1 MNCASAGG
9 FPYQS
14 SKIIGDINIGNNDI
28 RKQNTVTGK
37 DGDQGRTSASTNRI
51 IEFKSS
57 ATHTIETAVRPGI
70 HLLYAVNMINII
82 ICNPSVLWELL
93 GMKGCIVFE
102 G

>member
-1 MNCASAGG
+1 MIS
-9 FPYQS
+9 
-14 SKIIGDINIGNNDI
+14 DINIGNSDV

-57 ATHTIETAVRPGI
+57 ATHAIETAVRPGI
-70 HLLYAVNMINII
+70 HLMYAVNMINII

-93 GMKGCIVFE
+93 GMQGCIVSK

>member
-1 MNCASAGG
+1 LISG
-9 FPYQS
+9 
-14 SKIIGDINIGNNDI
+14 INIGNNDV

-37 DGDQGRTSASTNRI
+37 DGDQGRTCASTSRI

-57 ATHTIETAVRPGI
+57 PTHAIETAIRPGI
-70 HLLYAVNMINII
+70 HLMYGVNIINII

-93 GMKGCIVFE
+93 GMQGCIVSK